1 MSRIGPN
8 ALSNNPN
15 DLKKLNTSSMGN
27 GGSSEHIQWK
37 LEQNEKHKTLK
48 LMESSGFKKNAEH
61 MAIKLE
67 LVDNA
72 GNGKQNG
79 EKTETNT
86 NINQNK
92 NQKDEA
98 KQEGTTEEKLIEEK
112 KNDDK
117 QGKKSKQV
125 FFDPDR
131 DKIITVENWKKFN
144 VEKTK
149 NCHCTLI

>member
-1 MSRIGPN
+1 
-8 ALSNNPN
+8 
-15 DLKKLNTSSMGN
+15 
-27 GGSSEHIQWK
+27 
-37 LEQNEKHKTLK
+37 
-48 LMESSGFKKNAEH
+48 

-67 LVDNA
+67 LVENA
-72 GNGKQNG
+72 GNNKRNG
-79 EKTETNT
+79 EKIESNT
-86 NINQNK
+86 NINK
-92 NQKDEA
+92 NQKDEP

-117 QGKKSKQV
+117 LGKKSKQV

-131 DKIITVENWKKFN
+131 DKVITVENWKKFN

>member
-48 LMESSGFKKNAEH
+48 LMESSGFKKNADH

-67 LVDNA
+67 LVENA
-72 GNGKQNG
+72 GNIKQNG
-79 EKTETNT
+79 EKTESNT
-86 NINQNK
+86 NINK
-92 NQKDEA
+92 NQKEEP

-112 KNDDK
+112 KN
-117 QGKKSKQV
+117 GKKSKQV

>member
-1 MSRIGPN
+1 MTN
-8 ALSNNPN
+8 
-15 DLKKLNTSSMGN
+15 N

-48 LMESSGFKKNAEH
+48 LMESSGFKKNADH

-67 LVDNA
+67 LVENA
-72 GNGKQNG
+72 ENGKLNG
-79 EKTETNT
+79 EKRESNSATNH
-86 NINQNK
+86 IK
-92 NQKDEA
+92 IQKEEER
-98 KQEGTTEEKLIEEK
+98 KKEENEEKLIEER
-112 KNDDK
+112 KNEDK